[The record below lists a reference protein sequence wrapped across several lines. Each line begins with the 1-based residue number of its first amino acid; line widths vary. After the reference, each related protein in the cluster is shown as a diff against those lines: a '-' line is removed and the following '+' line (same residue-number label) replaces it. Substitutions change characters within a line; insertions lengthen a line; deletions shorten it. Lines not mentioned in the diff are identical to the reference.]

1 MNKNEQLHEQYEDA
15 LFALLMNEVAEA
27 NGNELMQ
34 KNEELLADPDA
45 AVPERLSKRCMQV
58 IEKSY
63 RKAQIQ
69 NTVKSAVRVLNRVAL
84 WILIPVFLFVGVFAA
99 SETVRVKTMNLL
111 IREFNIGTEFRLIDE
126 DKNSDEF
133 SSENTMD
140 TVLENAVPSDFSL
153 VFSNSNTSFMRY
165 LFRNNNGAEIRIVL
179 HSLDDAN
186 ESVIID
192 TENAK
197 VWYESIGLND
207 VMLVQKDNTC
217 QAVWSDNATQMMYTI
232 SGLDTSMETILNI
245 SKKIIE
251 VNK

>member
-1 MNKNEQLHEQYEDA
+1 MNKDEQLHEQYEDA

-58 IEKSY
+58 IEKNY

-111 IREFNIGTEFRLIDE
+111 IREFNIGTEFRTSKDE
-126 DKNSDEF
+126 YPSTALEQSTEEEF
-133 SSENTMD
+133 ESVMPEG
-140 TVLENAVPSDFSL
+140 FSL
-153 VFSNSNTSFMRY
+153 VFSSANDISKNYIFSNNDDSEICVVLY
-165 LFRNNNGAEIRIVL
+165 SLLDKNGAI
-179 HSLDDAN
+179 
-186 ESVIID
+186 SVD
-192 TENAK
+192 TENAE
-197 VWYESIGLND
+197 VWHESIGQHD
-207 VMLVQKDNTC
+207 VMFVQKEDIC
-217 QAVWSDNATQMMYTI
+217 QATWADEATQRMYVIEGTNTSLEVLSSVI
-232 SGLDTSMETILNI
+232 SGII
-245 SKKIIE
+245 SINQE
-251 VNK
+251 

>member
-58 IEKSY
+58 IEKNY

-153 VFSNSNTSFMRY
+153 QNCSAASVFIY
-165 LFRNNNGAEIRIVL
+165 LQG
-179 HSLDDAN
+179 
-186 ESVIID
+186 
-192 TENAK
+192 
-197 VWYESIGLND
+197 
-207 VMLVQKDNTC
+207 
-217 QAVWSDNATQMMYTI
+217 
-232 SGLDTSMETILNI
+232 
-245 SKKIIE
+245 
-251 VNK
+251 

>member
-69 NTVKSAVRVLNRVAL
+69 NTVKNAARVLNRVAL

-111 IREFNIGTEFRLIDE
+111 NREFGIGTEFRTSKDE
-126 DKNSDEF
+126 YPSTALEQSTEEEF
-133 SSENTMD
+133 ESVMPEG
-140 TVLENAVPSDFSL
+140 FSL
-153 VFSNSNTSFMRY
+153 VFSSANDISKNFLFANSENSEIYIALYSLLDR
-165 LFRNNNGAEIRIVL
+165 NGAITV
-179 HSLDDAN
+179 
-186 ESVIID
+186 D
-192 TENAK
+192 TENAE
-197 VWYESIGLND
+197 VWHESIGQHD
-207 VMLVQKDNTC
+207 VMFVQKEDVY
-217 QAVWSDNATQMMYTI
+217 QATWADEATQRMYVIEGTNTSLEVLSSVI
-232 SGLDTSMETILNI
+232 SGII
-245 SKKIIE
+245 SINQE
-251 VNK
+251 